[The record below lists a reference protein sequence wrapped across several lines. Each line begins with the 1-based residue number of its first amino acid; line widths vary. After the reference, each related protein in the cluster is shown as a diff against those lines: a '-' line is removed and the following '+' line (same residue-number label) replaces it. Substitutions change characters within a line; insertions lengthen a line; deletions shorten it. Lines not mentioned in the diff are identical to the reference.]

1 LRHKAQLILR
11 LELATST
18 EEHPAMLKI
27 LGNTNFADL
36 WGLVLA
42 AGDGKRLE
50 KFIHQTLGNKLP
62 KQYVN
67 FVGRRSMLEHTIR
80 RAQKLIPEN
89 RIVTIVSRDH
99 LKYAEVRRQLS
110 PYADQNVIVQP
121 VNRETGPGVLLPL
134 MHIYKRS
141 PEAVVAVFPSDH
153 FIWEENRFMDY
164 VDLAVQKVTGH
175 PSEIVLLG
183 VEAENA
189 EPEYGYIIPQRDV
202 LFDLHGT
209 RRIARF
215 IEKPSAAIAPSLIE
229 SGGLWNTMIMV
240 FKVKTLLQLVQ
251 RIHPAMYAQ
260 FHRVYESIETPAV
273 SVMVDRVYRELE
285 PLNFSKDIVEKV
297 AVIFPETISVLPVLQ
312 VFWSDWGSP
321 ERIKQVQQKLQL
333 NRRRAGDLREAPLG
347 EPASDELRIA

>member
-1 LRHKAQLILR
+1 MLISR
-11 LELATST
+11 
-18 EEHPAMLKI
+18 
-27 LGNTNFADL
+27 F
-36 WGLVLA
+36 
-42 AGDGKRLE
+42 
-50 KFIHQTLGNKLP
+50 
-62 KQYVN
+62 
-67 FVGRRSMLEHTIR
+67 RRSQDIR
-80 RAQKLIPEN
+80 P
-89 RIVTIVSRDH
+89 
-99 LKYAEVRRQLS
+99 
-110 PYADQNVIVQP
+110 
-121 VNRETGPGVLLPL
+121 
-134 MHIYKRS
+134 RS
-141 PEAVVAVFPSDH
+141 YS
-153 FIWEENRFMDY
+153 
-164 VDLAVQKVTGH
+164 
-175 PSEIVLLG
+175 SG

>member
-1 LRHKAQLILR
+1 
-11 LELATST
+11 
-18 EEHPAMLKI
+18 MLKI
-27 LGNTNFADL
+27 RGNTNCADL

-50 KFIHQTLGNKLP
+50 HFIYQSLGNKLP
-62 KQYVN
+62 KQYVK
-67 FVGRRSMLEHTIR
+67 FVGRHSMLEHTIR
-80 RAQKLIPEN
+80 RAQKIIPEN
-89 RIVTIVSRDH
+89 KIVTIVSRHH

-141 PEAVVAVFPSDH
+141 REAVVAVFPSDH

-164 VDLAVQKVTGH
+164 VDVAVQKVTRH
-175 PSEIVLLG
+175 PSEIILLG
-183 VEAENA
+183 VEAEYP
-189 EPEYGYIIPQRDV
+189 EPEYGYIVPHRDAPFNV
-202 LFDLHGT
+202 HGT

-215 IEKPSAAIAPSLIE
+215 IEKPSASIAHSLIE
-229 SGGLWNTMIMV
+229 AGGLWNTMIMV

-251 RIHPAMYAQ
+251 RIHPTMYAQ

-273 SVMVDRVYRELE
+273 SVTVDRVYRELE
-285 PLNFSKDIVEKV
+285 PLNFSKDIVETI

-321 ERIKQVQQKLQL
+321 ERVKQVQQKLQL
-333 NRRRAGDLREAPLG
+333 NRRRAGDLRETTVGDRHGTIGA
-347 EPASDELRIA
+347 